1 MEQSLT
7 SQGRARTIL
16 LHVAGW
22 LILFVTPL
30 LLSPPNEME
39 SALTDASGLG
49 SLALRNLVLMGLFY
63 FNFFYL
69 TPRVLQIKGVGYFL
83 LAILP
88 LVILVSFANWQIH
101 HLLAE
106 SMPPPF
112 DGGPGGPPQ
121 GPPEFGPGRGHGPP
135 FGRRPMMM
143 ASSLFASF
151 LITLI
156 VTSIS
161 TTLVLWQDV
170 ARAKAIEQERALQR
184 VASELAVLK
193 LQISPHF
200 LFNTLNNIR
209 WLVRSKSDRAEEA
222 VMKLSQL
229 LRYVLYQTNEED
241 VPLDKEI
248 GNLKDYVDLQLLRLP
263 EAGSLSLTI
272 TDETGQYRIAPLLL
286 LPIVENLFKYGDFS
300 PGFVNSIEIIV
311 SNGRLHLETI
321 NRVAPQQS
329 SETKEDSGIGLTNLR
344 KRLTLHYP
352 DRYEFSFGL
361 NKEFFEVKLDI
372 LLT

>member
-1 MEQSLT
+1 M
-7 SQGRARTIL
+7 L

-22 LILFVTPL
+22 LIFFVTPL
-30 LLSPPNEME
+30 LLSPPNEIE
-39 SALTDASGLG
+39 SALTDPSGLG

-69 TPRVLQIKGVGYFL
+69 TPRVLQTKGVGYFL

-88 LVILVSFANWQIH
+88 LVILVSFSNWQIH

-112 DGGPGGPPQ
+112 DGGPA
-121 GPPEFGPGRGHGPP
+121 GPPEGPHRFGPGRGPGPP
-135 FGRRPMMM
+135 FGRPMLM
-143 ASSLFASF
+143 AGSLFASF
-151 LITLI
+151 LITFI

-248 GNLKDYVDLQLLRLP
+248 GNLKDYIDLQLLRLP
-263 EAGSLSLTI
+263 EVGSLSVILTG
-272 TDETGQYRIAPLLL
+272 DSGKYRIAPLLL

-300 PGFVNSIEIIV
+300 PGFVNSIEIKIAD
-311 SNGRLHLETI
+311 GRLHLETI
-321 NRVAPQQS
+321 NRIASHQPN
-329 SETKEDSGIGLTNLR
+329 EPKEDSGIGLSNLR
-344 KRLTLHYP
+344 RRLALHYP
-352 DRYEFSFGL
+352 DRHEFTFGAK
-361 NKEFFEVKLDI
+361 KESFEVKLDI